1 MISNC
6 LKYIRL
12 ERSILSIKAWAALF
26 TTIGCFMNGGAIAYT
41 GPALPNLM
49 NDGTK
54 DLYGNDLSVSFQS
67 ASWIGE

>member
-1 MISNC
+1 MFIC
-6 LKYIRL
+6 MQ
-12 ERSILSIKAWAALF
+12 AWAALF

-49 NDGTK
+49 MNNGTK